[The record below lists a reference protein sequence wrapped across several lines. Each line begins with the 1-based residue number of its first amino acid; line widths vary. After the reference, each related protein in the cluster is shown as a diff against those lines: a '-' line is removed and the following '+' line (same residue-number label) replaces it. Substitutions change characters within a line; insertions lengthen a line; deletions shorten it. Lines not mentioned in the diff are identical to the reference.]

1 MSTIAAGW
9 SPRVR
14 LAGPGEGLLADL
26 LVVLLAWTT
35 AAAVA
40 GSHWVPGSEAVIP
53 VAIVGAIF
61 VAALARLAPR
71 GVTYWLAIEVAMVLL
86 LFLST
91 AHHSGDPGEIATD
104 FRAWVLSIASDLSTA
119 LLVTIV
125 AGTWLSVAWAGYWVL
140 HRGQA
145 PLGLGPMA
153 VVLGFEVLDDPGQ
166 NALTFLVVAWMVM
179 AGLLLLRHTVVR
191 VEHRWGAATAPGL
204 SSSVGIQGSR
214 ALVVMLVAASLI
226 PRLNTTDIS
235 PRFFSGSIDAVGGGQ
250 LPLVRQVPGGSLA
263 ATGYSERVQPGG
275 TLSRSLTPV
284 MEVTTN
290 FPRTTYL
297 RGIDLYADRNGA
309 WAPGSWVDNLANV
322 PSGQTLAQDPYVA
335 RHTVQATI
343 KTLGSGQNT
352 IFWPGDPLFASIP
365 AQVRG
370 ARPTGGLGT
379 SLPVG
384 SVAGAYA
391 RGQGG
396 TGATYTV
403 DATVSVATE
412 SQLRSAGAN
421 YPASVTDIV
430 PGLGQLA
437 GPSAVDD
444 RITALATQVVAGQT
458 TPYDRVKVIETYLR
472 TKLKYNLQ
480 VSTPPSGQD
489 PVIYFLFNS
498 HVGYC
503 EYFASAMGEM
513 VRGLGIP
520 VRLVSGYGPGA
531 SEAPQDVPRPR
542 TSATTTTPN
551 LVRASDAHTWVE
563 VFFPS
568 YGWVPFEPTPDPIYP
583 TLSRQAFD
591 PAIDTFPAVV
601 APTAAAVPPPALQS
615 RRPAATPVLGQLVTA
630 FVAGAVG
637 VLVMLVLVGLLV
649 ARGPRRLR
657 NPEVAWRRLGW
668 LAARLG
674 RPRRPTDTPI
684 EFAQRLA
691 AALPGVASEI
701 SDLGGAY
708 SQWCYRPDGIVR
720 ADSRRADDAWRKV
733 RRVIVRELLWPR
745 RARLAT

>member
-1 MSTIAAGW
+1 MSTIAAGR

-14 LAGPGEGLLADL
+14 LARPGEGLLADF

-35 AAAVA
+35 ASAVA

-53 VAIVGAIF
+53 VAIVGAIS
-61 VAALARLAPR
+61 VAALARVAPR
-71 GVTYWLAIEVAMVLL
+71 GVTYWLVIEVAMVLV

-91 AHHSGDPGEIATD
+91 AHHSGDPGDIATD
-104 FRAWVLSIASDLSTA
+104 FRTWVLAIARDLNTA
-119 LLVTIV
+119 LVVTMV
-125 AGTWLSVAWAGYWVL
+125 AGTWLGVAWAGYWVL
-140 HRGQA
+140 RRGQA

-153 VVLGFEVLDDPGQ
+153 VVLGVEVVDDPSQ
-166 NALTFLVVAWMVM
+166 SAITFLVVAWMVM
-179 AGLLLLRHTVVR
+179 AGLLLLRHTVIR

-226 PRLNTTDIS
+226 PRLNATDIS
-235 PRFFSGSIDAVGGGQ
+235 PRFFSGSIGAVGGGQ
-250 LPLVRQVPGGSLA
+250 LPLARPGPGGSFA
-263 ATGYSERVQPGG
+263 ATGYSEKVQPGG
-275 TLSRSLTPV
+275 ALSRSLTPV

-297 RGIDLYADRNGA
+297 RGIDLYADSNGA

-322 PSGQTLAQDPYVA
+322 PPNQMLAEDLYLA
-335 RHTVQATI
+335 RHTVHATI
-343 KTLGSGQNT
+343 KILGSGQNT
-352 IFWPGDPLFASIP
+352 IFWPGEPLFASIP

-370 ARPTGGLGT
+370 ARPTGSLAT

-412 SQLRSAGAN
+412 AELRGAGTN
-421 YPASVTDIV
+421 YPASVTDLV

-458 TPYDRVKVIETYLR
+458 TPYDQVKAIETYLR

-503 EYFASAMGEM
+503 EYFASAMGEL

-520 VRLVSGYGPGA
+520 VRLVSGYGPGV
-531 SEAPQDVPRPR
+531 SEALQDVPRPR
-542 TSATTTTPN
+542 ASGTPTTSN
-551 LVRASDAHTWVE
+551 LVRAFDAHTWVE

-583 TLSRQAFD
+583 TLSQQAFD

-601 APTAAAVPPPALQS
+601 APTAVPPPALQS
-615 RRPAATPVLGQLVTA
+615 RRPAATPVLGKLVTA

-637 VLVMLVLVGLLV
+637 LLVLLALVGLLL

-684 EFAQRLA
+684 EFAQQLA
-691 AALPGVASEI
+691 ASLPGVASEI

-708 SQWCYRPDGIVR
+708 SQWCYRPNGIVG
-720 ADSRRADDAWRKV
+720 ADRHRADDAWRKV
-733 RRVIVRELLWPR
+733 RRVMVRELLWPR
-745 RARLAT
+745 RARPAT